1 MQVIFGLENLTTGKR
16 PRVIGVGAFD
26 GFHLGHQ
33 YLLQRVCTL
42 AQERNLESGIVTFEP
57 VPAQFFA
64 TDKDVPRRLITCEER
79 IALAEALCCDFMA
92 VLEFN
97 ADLASWPAER
107 FIRAVLAEALHTRL
121 LVASATHTMGRDRA
135 DIAQITQLC
144 EPLGIEVVRLPIM
157 QLEGLRISSS
167 AIREALWAGRIE
179 EANTMLGRHYSLAG
193 PVVAGRGVGR
203 QLGFPTANIQ
213 PPPEKLIP
221 KEGVYAGIAVWQT
234 GLNCTKPMSWPA
246 AISIGTAPTF
256 QHNERLIEAH
266 LLGENI
272 PQLVGE
278 TLRLE
283 FVSFLREQQ
292 KFADAAALAAQIAH
306 DVQRV
311 RKLCTGANA
320 AIACD
325 KFVEA

>member
-1 MQVIFGLENLTTGKR
+1 MYVIYGLENLTAGKR
-16 PRVIGVGAFD
+16 PRVISVGAFD

-42 AQERNLESGIVTFEP
+42 ARERNLEAGIVTFEP

-64 TDKDVPRRLITCEER
+64 SDKHAPRRLITCEER
-79 IALAEALCCDFMA
+79 IALAQALCCDFMA
-92 VLEFN
+92 ILAFN
-97 ADLASWPAER
+97 ADLAAWPAER
-107 FIRAVLAEALHTRL
+107 FIRAILAEALQTRL
-121 LVASATHTMGRDRA
+121 LVASATHTMGGDRA
-135 DIAQITQLC
+135 DITQITHICAQ
-144 EPLGIEVVRLPIM
+144 LGIEVIRLPIM

-179 EANTMLGRHYSLAG
+179 EANTMLGRHYSIAG

-221 KEGVYAGIAVWQT
+221 HEGVYAGIALWET
-234 GLNCTKPMSWPA
+234 GLNSSKPLAWPA

-256 QHNERLIEAH
+256 QYNERLIEAH
-266 LLGENI
+266 LLGDNI
-272 PQLVGE
+272 PQLLGE

-292 KFADAAALAAQIAH
+292 KFADAAALAAQIAR

-311 RKLCTGANA
+311 RQLCTGASG
-320 AIACD
+320 AIVCD
-325 KFVEA
+325 KSVEP